1 MLHFQGGAVVK
12 NPLASAEDAKD
23 RRVRSLGAEDPWR
36 RQWQPAP
43 GVRRELDT
51 TEDAGRPILT
61 IY

>member
-1 MLHFQGGAVVK
+1 MVK